1 MEVVE
6 KRGDVKSSTGV
17 QYRRNVTHLKK
28 FENEPSEVEE
38 SVEENENQMDEN
50 VQENENQDLELT
62 TQQSNKYCDRI
73 GSNRPQRVR
82 RASERLKDYVC

>member
-6 KRGDVKSSTGV
+6 RRGGDVKSLTGV

-38 SVEENENQMDEN
+38 SVEENENQVDEN
-50 VQENENQDLELT
+50 VQENENQDLE
-62 TQQSNKYCDRI
+62 S
-73 GSNRPQRVR
+73 
-82 RASERLKDYVC
+82 